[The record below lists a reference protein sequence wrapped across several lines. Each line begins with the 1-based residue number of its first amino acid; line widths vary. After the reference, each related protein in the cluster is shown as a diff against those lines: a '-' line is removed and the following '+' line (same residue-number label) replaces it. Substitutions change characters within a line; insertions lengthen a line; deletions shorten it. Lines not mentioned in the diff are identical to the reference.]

1 MNVNTVNTL
10 LNVQKFG
17 VEKKLNTPTT
27 HAMQNNAHPA
37 VSSFYDLGSTRF
49 TGSMKANS
57 VNALSFTG
65 AESIDGVRYTK
76 GALALGDQ
84 MLKPEEARALYQK
97 SLDKVE
103 QVKEWKETK
112 EGYTNA
118 RAGTVG
124 AATVLGDT
132 GKTYTSCNVDFFSS
146 RWGYTAGVVASSMA
160 VNDLN
165 NTIKAVAVSDMN
177 LDRRSLNWLANTSNK
192 YNHSRGG
199 KNLQVVSMR
208 PTSNGK
214 QQLWVR
220 TLGDIQGFMPKAMP
234 QEETMPEAVKVQGK
248 TYTPETPE
256 INTIQYSD
264 HAKTVMADLEA
275 KGVDV
280 GALVK
285 KLGGEAQGLA
295 NSIEKEVYE
304 TDSVFNTAPASNY
317 RFMSAV
323 HGDNDKIY
331 TAANVE
337 YYDNGFLA
345 EVVCSEK
352 TAISK
357 AVNDGAQKID
367 MIFITNNQDHNDTP
381 CCECLGWMST
391 ARGGND
397 LLVASYIRDDDGNKT
412 DQAYVTTIKEL
423 FPAAHKPSPVID

>member
-1 MNVNTVNTL
+1 MNVNNVNTL
-10 LNVQKFG
+10 IGVKRFSSEVKPHTPATSNLNEIAQPI
-17 VEKKLNTPTT
+17 L
-27 HAMQNNAHPA
+27 ASLY
-37 VSSFYDLGSTRF
+37 SSGGIRF
-49 TGSMKANS
+49 TGSMIANS
-57 VNALSFTG
+57 VNATSFTG
-65 AESIDGVRYTK
+65 AKSIDGVRYTK
-76 GALALGDQ
+76 AALALGDQ
-84 MLKPEEARALYQK
+84 MIKPEEAKALYKQTME
-97 SLDKVE
+97 KVE

-146 RWGYTAGVVASSMA
+146 RWGYPAGVIASSMA

-177 LDRRSLNWLANTSNK
+177 LDRRSLNWLANTSYK

-199 KNLQVVSMR
+199 RNLQVVSMR

-220 TLGDIQGFMPKAMP
+220 TLEDIKGFVPNAMP
-234 QEETMPEAVKVQGK
+234 EQEAMPEATRVPGK
-248 TYTPETPE
+248 IYKPETPV
-256 INTIQYSD
+256 IKLVQYSD
-264 HAKTVMADLEA
+264 HAQTVKKQLEA
-275 KGVDV
+275 KGMDV
-280 GALVK
+280 ESMVK
-285 KLGGEAQGLA
+285 KLGYESQDLA
-295 NSIEKEVYE
+295 NRIEKEVYE
-304 TDSVFNTAPASNY
+304 TDNKFNTAPASHY

-345 EVVCSEK
+345 EVVCSER

-357 AVNDGAQKID
+357 AVNDGASKID
-367 MIFITNNQDHNDTP
+367 MIFINNNQNHVDTP

-397 LLVASYIRDDDGNKT
+397 LLVASFIRDEEGNKT
-412 DQAYVTTIKEL
+412 EQVYVSTIKEL
-423 FPAAHKPSPVID
+423 FPAAHKPSPKVD